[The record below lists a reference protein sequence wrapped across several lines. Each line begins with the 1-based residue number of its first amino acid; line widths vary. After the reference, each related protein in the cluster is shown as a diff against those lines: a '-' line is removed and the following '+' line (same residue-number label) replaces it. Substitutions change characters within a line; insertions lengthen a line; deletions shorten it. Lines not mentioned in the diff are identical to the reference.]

1 MQYPILLPN
10 IFNHP
15 FTYESDIDLKLG
27 DYVLVPFGKSKITGV
42 VWDEFEKSNN
52 KKFKVKSIL
61 KRLNVTPLN
70 SNTIKFLNWFSDYN
84 IVPKGM
90 ALKLVLLSS
99 SAIEDKEK
107 SFYDFFK
114 TEIKKNFIK
123 LTADQTKAFEQM
135 SKNNKKFRVHVLQG
149 TTGSGKTL
157 VYFEALKNLVK
168 QGYQGLIL
176 LPEIGLTS
184 QFEKKFNEYFGFKAA
199 IWHSN
204 ISKKKKEI
212 IWSGISNG
220 EIKVII
226 GARSSLFL
234 PFKKLGIIIVDEEH
248 DQSFKQDEGVT
259 YNARDMAISRASF
272 ENIPINLITAVPSI
286 ETFEN
291 IQKGKYSLSRLNE
304 RYKNASLPNYE
315 IIDLNQT
322 KLEKQSWLS
331 NKIVE
336 KVNFHLDKKD
346 QILFFLNRRGFSPHA
361 LCNKCFTS
369 YSCPNCSINLVYHKN
384 KNNLLCHYCGFKTL
398 LKRKCLKDGECDFI
412 FSGPGVERISEEVKK
427 KFPNKKVE
435 IFSSDTMNKKNS
447 ISKLDKIINN
457 EIHILVG
464 TQLISKGFHFPNL
477 NCIVVVDI
485 DLSSQGHDLRGAEK
499 NLQLY
504 HQLSGRAGRT
514 GKPATVYFQTHN
526 HNKNMISEITNK
538 NPDLFLQR
546 ELDIRK
552 KNKLPPYQRFISLIL
567 TSENQKKL
575 EMEAF
580 KFKDYLKNKVQAN
593 ILGPVDAPLF
603 RLNKKFRIRFLI
615 RGSKSMKL
623 QDSIANAIPNYK
635 FSSGIKLSVD
645 VDPINF
651 N

>member
-1 MQYPILLPN
+1 MIKSFVSSILIKNNIPIIKEKEFYILYTAAFGSGYSFEN
-10 IFNHP
+10 FQKIKFKYKIFI
-15 FTYESDIDLKLG
+15 FTDQKQFLKL
-27 DYVLVPFGKSKITGV
+27 
-42 VWDEFEKSNN
+42 NN
-52 KKFKVKSIL
+52 KKFHVYLINSTLQKSL
-61 KRLNVTPLN
+61 LNR
-70 SNTIKFLNWFSDYN
+70 IFKFLPHKIFPN
-84 IVPKGM
+84 V
-90 ALKLVLLSS
+90 
-99 SAIEDKEK
+99 
-107 SFYDFFK
+107 
-114 TEIKKNFIK
+114 KN
-123 LTADQTKAFEQM
+123 
-135 SKNNKKFRVHVLQG
+135 
-149 TTGSGKTL
+149 TT
-157 VYFEALKNLVK
+157 YFD
-168 QGYQGLIL
+168 
-176 LPEIGLTS
+176 T
-184 QFEKKFNEYFGFKAA
+184 
-199 IWHSN
+199 
-204 ISKKKKEI
+204 
-212 IWSGISNG
+212 
-220 EIKVII
+220 
-226 GARSSLFL
+226 
-234 PFKKLGIIIVDEEH
+234 
-248 DQSFKQDEGVT
+248 
-259 YNARDMAISRASF
+259 
-272 ENIPINLITAVPSI
+272 
-286 ETFEN
+286 
-291 IQKGKYSLSRLNE
+291 
-304 RYKNASLPNYE
+304 
-315 IIDLNQT
+315 
-322 KLEKQSWLS
+322 
-331 NKIVE
+331 
-336 KVNFHLDKKD
+336 
-346 QILFFLNRRGFSPHA
+346 
-361 LCNKCFTS
+361 
-369 YSCPNCSINLVYHKN
+369 
-384 KNNLLCHYCGFKTL
+384 
-398 LKRKCLKDGECDFI
+398 
-412 FSGPGVERISEEVKK
+412 K

-435 IFSSDTMNKKNS
+435 IFSSDTMNKKDS